1 MDSDVVIK
9 VEGLHKKFCRNL
21 RRSMFYGSLDV
32 ARDMFGISRDRG
44 KLRKDEFFAL
54 ENINFE
60 LKKGEALGIIGQN
73 GSGKTTLLRIING
86 IFPPD
91 KGKVQVRGRMGAL
104 IAVGAGFHP
113 HMTGRENIFLNGT
126 ILGMSKKEINEK
138 FQEIIDFADI
148 GEFIDAPV
156 STYSS
161 GMTVRLGFSI
171 AIHSNPEILL
181 ADEVL
186 AVGDLSFALKCY
198 REIAK
203 YRDNGGSIILVSHGM
218 QLIRN
223 VCNQILWIDKGK
235 KKYHGDTASGCDLY
249 ESFMMQK
256 DVEEND
262 FSGSKINNDENV
274 HISGIEFIDV
284 NDKTTKCLST
294 NDFLRVRIHY
304 STKRVVR
311 KPIFTFSIVNPENI
325 ALIANYSVFDLP
337 IFPDDIFGDGYVDFI
352 IESLALKPGSYNCTV
367 TFAEVRLEN
376 VLDWHEKSYPLVIK
390 SNGIVTNGLIQAVTK
405 WNFNLFKNNRDEK
418 EQDKKVRT

>member
-1 MDSDVVIK
+1 MDNNIVIK

-21 RRSMFYGSLDV
+21 KRSMFYGALDV
-32 ARDMFGISRDRG
+32 ARDMLGISRDRG
-44 KLRKDEFFAL
+44 KLRPSEFFAL
-54 ENINFE
+54 EDINFE

-91 KGKVQVRGRMGAL
+91 KGKISVRGKMGAL

-113 HMTGRENIFLNGT
+113 HMTGQENIYLNGT
-126 ILGMSKKEINEK
+126 ILGMSRNEIDKK
-138 FQEIIDFADI
+138 FQEIVNFADI
-148 GEFIDAPV
+148 GEFINAPV

-171 AIHSNPEILL
+171 AIHSNSEILL

-223 VCNQILWIDKGK
+223 VCNQVLWIDRGK
-235 KKYHGDTASGCDLY
+235 KIYYGATAKGCDLY

-256 DVEEND
+256 DLETGD
-262 FSGSKINNDENV
+262 FSGSKINNDEKV
-274 HISGIEFIDV
+274 HISSIEFIDI
-284 NDKTTKCLST
+284 NNKTIKFLNT

-304 STKRVVR
+304 SVKRIVK

-325 ALIANYSVFDLP
+325 ALIANYSVFDIP
-337 IFPDDIFGDGYVDFI
+337 VFPDDIFGEGYVDFI
-352 IESLALKPGSYNCTV
+352 IESLILKPGSYNCTV
-367 TFAEVRLEN
+367 TFAEGRLEN
-376 VLDWHEKSYPLVIK
+376 VLDWHEKLYPLVIK
-390 SNGIVTNGLIQAVTK
+390 SNGIVTNGLIQATTK
-405 WNFNLFKNNRDEK
+405 WDFN
-418 EQDKKVRT
+418 